1 MLKQLNPENMDE
13 TFILTIITLTITVL
27 AAVEIPRLVESGII
41 RTIFLSN
48 IARSHFY
55 RSQSLKYVV
64 IFILSYIIG
73 MTSLKIAFLDTVSWK
88 WILERFWVYFII
100 TVVYMLFAQWIS
112 IIFQRT
118 VESLMSCLLLLYV
131 ATPVLNS
138 YFKAAE
144 FYQKLPFL
152 YLEPKNML
160 TLDIVSIWYSS
171 LLLIFCGA
179 VFLYLGIRK
188 VKRLEV

>member
-1 MLKQLNPENMDE
+1 
-13 TFILTIITLTITVL
+13 
-27 AAVEIPRLVESGII
+27 
-41 RTIFLSN
+41 
-48 IARSHFY
+48 
-55 RSQSLKYVV
+55 
-64 IFILSYIIG
+64 
-73 MTSLKIAFLDTVSWK
+73 MTSLKIAFLDNVSWK

-152 YLEPKNML
+152 YLEPKKICL
-160 TLDIVSIWYSS
+160 
-171 LLLIFCGA
+171 
-179 VFLYLGIRK
+179 R
-188 VKRLEV
+188 